1 MKKRPMKLCF
11 CSSSGGHYWELLQL
25 KYLANKYD
33 SFCIT
38 EKMIFN
44 MENLCEK
51 TYYLPQVN
59 RKMLISIVL
68 FFVILIKSFFIL
80 IKERPSHVIS
90 SGAFFTYPIMMLG
103 KLFGAKIL
111 FFELLART
119 SSKSL
124 TGKLVYPF
132 ADLFIVQ
139 WNSMLKLY
147 PKAKL
152 GRVL

>member
-1 MKKRPMKLCF
+1 MKKRPIKLCF
-11 CSSSGGHYWELLQL
+11 CASSGGHYWELLQL
-25 KYLANKYD
+25 KALANKYE

-59 RKMLISIVL
+59 RKMLISIIL
-68 FFVILIKSFFIL
+68 FFVVSIKSFLII
-80 IKERPSHVIS
+80 IKEKPSYIIS
-90 SGAFFTYPIMMLG
+90 SGAFFTYPIMLLG

-111 FFELLART
+111 FFESLART

-124 TGKLVYPF
+124 TGKLVYFF
-132 ADLFIVQ
+132 ADLFMVQ
-139 WNSMLKLY
+139 WDSMLKLY
-147 PKAKL
+147 PKAKV

>member
-11 CSSSGGHYWELLQL
+11 CASSGGHYWELLQL
-25 KYLANKYD
+25 KDLANKYE

-68 FFVILIKSFFIL
+68 FFAVSKKSFSII
-80 IKERPSHVIS
+80 IKERPSHIIS
-90 SGAFFTYPIMMLG
+90 SGAFFTYPIMLFG
-103 KLFGAKIL
+103 KLLGAKIL
-111 FFELLART
+111 FFESLART
-119 SSKSL
+119 NSKSL

-147 PKAKL
+147 PKAKI